1 MDLNQYLLS
10 YSQCYNS
17 LKNQHD
23 IAILTVVVAG
33 SEPIS
38 SVIYTGRF
46 FTF

>member
-10 YSQCYNS
+10 YRQCYNS

-23 IAILTVVVAG
+23 IAILNVVVDG

-38 SVIYTGRF
+38 SVTYTCRF